1 MKKLVFIG
9 MLVVSLYAHSV
20 SYYEKQIQNCNEQQI
35 RVAEFISYNAKQYN
49 LKYTFLAIAFK
60 ESQWGKYKLNLQD
73 PSAGLFH
80 KLLPYY
86 CMELH
91 LKPNKWNESRLA
103 EKLIKN
109 DGEAFMVALSD
120 FQRNYKHFKFLGK
133 NSNLSWRYA
142 IQAYNAGVSN
152 YKAGKGYYREVV
164 KIIKALRNL
173 GY

>member
-1 MKKLVFIG
+1 MKKLIIVMILAVG
-9 MLVVSLYAHSV
+9 LYAHSI
-20 SYYEKQIQNCNEQQI
+20 SYYEKQIKNCNERQLN
-35 RVAEFISYNAKQYN
+35 VAEFISHNAEQYN
-49 LKYTFLAIAFK
+49 LKYTLLAIAFK

-86 CMELH
+86 CIELH

-103 EKLIKN
+103 EKLIHS
-109 DGEAFMVALSD
+109 DADAFMVALWD
-120 FQRNYKHFKFLGK
+120 FQRNYKYFKFLGK

-142 IQAYNAGVSN
+142 VQAYNAGIGN
-152 YKAGKGYYREVV
+152 YRAGKKYYIEVV
-164 KIIKALRNL
+164 KIIRALKHL